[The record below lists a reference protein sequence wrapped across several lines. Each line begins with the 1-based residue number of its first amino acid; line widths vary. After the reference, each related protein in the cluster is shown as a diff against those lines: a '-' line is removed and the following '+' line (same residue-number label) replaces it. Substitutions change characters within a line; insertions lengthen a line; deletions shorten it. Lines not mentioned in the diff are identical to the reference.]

1 MIRLGTRGSRL
12 ALIQVEMVRP
22 ALESF
27 GYMIEPVIIRTSGD
41 KGDREKLG
49 AFVGELQQAV
59 LAGEVDVAL
68 HCLKDLP
75 TVGIDGL
82 TLAAYLPRGDHR
94 DAILTRDG
102 DWHSLPSGAHI
113 GTGSLRRT
121 SQLRQLRPDFRFSP
135 LAGNVDT
142 RLRRLSD
149 GEYDAIVLAMAGL
162 DRLGVTE
169 TVRYERFRAKDMM
182 PAPGQG
188 VLVLETRDESAALV
202 KSLDHLPTRRAAEAE
217 RAFLAMFG
225 TGCRLPIGAFAQV
238 RGDAI
243 RFAGKVTAPDGSD
256 FRSILTRGVD
266 ASVGVAAAQEL
277 IEDGALELLPG

>member
-22 ALESF
+22 LLESL
-27 GYMIEPVIIRTSGD
+27 GYLLEPVIIRTSGD

-59 LAGEVDVAL
+59 LSGEVDVAL

-75 TVGIDGL
+75 TVTVPGL
-82 TLAAYLPRGDHR
+82 ALAAYLPRGDHR

-102 DWHSLPSGAHI
+102 NWRALLEGAHV

-121 SQLRQLRPDFRFSP
+121 AQLRQIRPDFRFSP
-135 LAGNVDT
+135 LVGNVDT
-142 RLRRLSD
+142 RLRRLAD

-162 DRLGVTE
+162 DRLGVTSS
-169 TVRYERFRAKDMM
+169 VPFERFRAKDLM
-182 PAPGQG
+182 PAAGQG
-188 VLVLETRDESAALV
+188 VLVLETRAESVDLV
-202 KSLDHLPTRRAAEAE
+202 KALDHRPTRWAAEAE
-217 RAFLAMFG
+217 RAFLGAFG
-225 TGCRLPIGAFAQV
+225 TGCRLPIGAFAQM

-243 RFAGKVTAPDGSD
+243 RFAGKVVAPDGSD
-256 FRSILTRGVD
+256 FRSILTRGD
-266 ASVGVAAAQEL
+266 DPSVGALAAREL
-277 IEDGALELLPG
+277 IEDGALELLGG